1 MNWVWKS
8 KQRVQVNHSILQ
20 QNQEA
25 REKNLKR
32 ASLQPIYK
40 PSQCPEMRSTA
51 GSGEK
56 EEAAGKTILSGGR
69 ERGAFFTSCYKPKR
83 TKRDGANSK
92 GRFLTLIPQPE
103 LWGGDRS
110 SAVI

>member
-8 KQRVQVNHSILQ
+8 KQRVQVNHSMLQ
-20 QNQEA
+20 QDQDA

-40 PSQCPEMRSTA
+40 PSQRPEMRSTA

-69 ERGAFFTSCYKPKR
+69 ERGHFSLHAINQSVP
-83 TKRDGANSK
+83 
-92 GRFLTLIPQPE
+92 
-103 LWGGDRS
+103 
-110 SAVI
+110 SATVQTQMADF